1 MQSDF
6 SEMQVQIYK
15 TKSAVPKK
23 KSRLKKKPGLCSK
36 VAPTGLEPVSEV

>member
-15 TKSAVPKK
+15 TNSAVPKK
-23 KSRLKKKPGLCSK
+23 VQTLKKAWTL
-36 VAPTGLEPVSEV
+36 